1 MNAYSE
7 RAGRLIALLLIGGS
21 GVVTIAKGMSLTFLA
36 IRLQKDFGLSP
47 AGIGALIGAGPL
59 IGAMISPFAGT
70 LSDRIGRKGVLTAAL
85 CMAGLALAGLGLAQS
100 IAAFALCHI
109 VSAVAAAVY
118 EPVSRALMSDAAPA
132 HLRLRVFSWRYL
144 AINAGWAVGPLI
156 GVWIGAAYATL
167 FVIAGLMH
175 AAFGLVLFFTVPE
188 ARNGPMADTAAASQ
202 ATGGWRGLVAALR
215 DRRLV
220 FFVIGGTL
228 LLAVHGQ
235 WSVTLS
241 QYLNT
246 GFEDGV
252 TLFALLVSTNAAT
265 VLIAST
271 PARFVIE
278 SIGAL
283 RALSLGCLLF
293 LLGEIGFAASSGV
306 EMLIAS
312 MVLFTIGEV
321 LVVPSE
327 YVLVDGIS
335 DAGNRGTYFGA
346 HSLSSVG
353 NFLGPLI
360 GGLALGAIGGAGMF
374 LLFALI
380 SAASAL
386 LFAIGHAMPPPRPQ
400 AARAGALD
408 GRTIGGDLLRLSQ
421 FAYSAAR
428 LISAKVAV
436 AL

>member
-7 RAGRLIALLLIGGS
+7 KTGRLVALLLIAGS

-36 IRLQKDFGLSP
+36 IRLQADFGLNP
-47 AGIGALIGAGPL
+47 ASIGALIGAGPL
-59 IGAMISPFAGT
+59 LGAIVSPFAGT
-70 LSDRIGRKGVLTAAL
+70 LSDRVGRKGMLTLAL
-85 CMAGLALAGLGLAQS
+85 FMAGLALAGLGLAQS
-100 IAAFALCHI
+100 IAAFALAHI

-118 EPVSRALMSDAAPA
+118 EPVARALMSDAAPA

-144 AINAGWAVGPLI
+144 AINAGWAIGPLI
-156 GVWIGAAYATL
+156 GVWVGAAYATL
-167 FVIAGLMH
+167 FVAAGVMH
-175 AAFGLVLFFTVPE
+175 AAFGLVLFLSVPE
-188 ARNGPMADTAAASQ
+188 ANNRQVIGTERGSEAG
-202 ATGGWRGLVAALR
+202 GGWRGLAAALS

-220 FFVIGGTL
+220 FFVVGGTL

-278 SIGAL
+278 RIGGL

-293 LLGEIGFAASSGV
+293 LIGEIGFAASSSA
-306 EMLIAS
+306 EMLITS
-312 MVLFTIGEV
+312 MIVFTIGEV

-327 YVLVDGIS
+327 YMLVDGIS

-360 GGLALGAIGGAGMF
+360 GGLALGTIGGAGMF
-374 LLFALI
+374 LLFALL

-386 LFAIGHAMPPPRPQ
+386 MFAIGHSMPPPRPQ
-400 AARAGALD
+400 TARTDLAGTGAVS
-408 GRTIGGDLLRLSQ
+408 GDLLRLGQ
-421 FAYSAAR
+421 FA
-428 LISAKVAV
+428 
-436 AL
+436 

>member
-7 RAGRLIALLLIGGS
+7 NAGRRIALLLIAGS

-36 IRLQKDFGLSP
+36 IRLQSDFGLSP

-59 IGAMISPFAGT
+59 LGAIVSPFAGM

-85 CMAGLALAGLGLAQS
+85 LMAGLALAGLGLAQS
-100 IAAFALCHI
+100 IAAFALAHI

-118 EPVSRALMSDAAPA
+118 EPVARALMSDAAPA
-132 HLRLRVFSWRYL
+132 HLRLKVFSWRYL
-144 AINAGWAVGPLI
+144 AINAGWAIGPLI
-156 GVWIGAAYATL
+156 GVWVGAAYATL
-167 FVIAGLMH
+167 FVAAGVLH
-175 AAFGLVLFFTVPE
+175 AAFGLVLFLSVPE
-188 ARNGPMADTAAASQ
+188 ASNRQMIATERASPT
-202 ATGGWRGLVAALR
+202 TGGWRGLAAALR

-220 FFVIGGTL
+220 FFVVGGTL

-241 QYLNT
+241 QYLNA

-278 SIGAL
+278 RIGAL

-293 LLGEIGFAASSGV
+293 LVGEIGFAASSDV

-312 MVLFTIGEV
+312 MILFTIGEV

-346 HSLSSVG
+346 HSLASVG

-360 GGLALGAIGGAGMF
+360 GGLALGTVGGTGMF
-374 LLFALI
+374 LLFALL

-386 LFAIGHAMPPPRPQ
+386 MFAIGQSMPPPRPQ
-400 AARAGALD
+400 TARADASNSSAI
-408 GRTIGGDLLRLSQ
+408 RGDLLRMGQ
-421 FAYSAAR
+421 FA
-428 LISAKVAV
+428 
-436 AL
+436 

>member
-7 RAGRLIALLLIGGS
+7 RAGRLIALLLIAGS

-36 IRLQKDFGLSP
+36 IRLQKDFGLNP
-47 AGIGALIGAGPL
+47 ASIGALIGVGPL
-59 IGAMISPFAGT
+59 IGAIVSPFAGT

-100 IAAFALCHI
+100 IAAFALAHI

-132 HLRLRVFSWRYL
+132 QLRLRVFSWRYL

-156 GVWIGAAYATL
+156 GVWIGPAYATL
-167 FVIAGLMH
+167 FVIAGMMH

-188 ARNGPMADTAAASQ
+188 ASNRQAAEAGTASQ
-202 ATGGWRGLVAALR
+202 PTAGWRGLVAALS

-246 GFEDGV
+246 GFDDGI

-278 SIGAL
+278 RIGAL
-283 RALSLGCLLF
+283 KALSLGCLLF
-293 LLGEIGFAASSGV
+293 LLGEIGFAAASGI
-306 EMLIAS
+306 EMLVAS
-312 MVLFTIGEV
+312 MILFTIGEV

-360 GGLALGAIGGAGMF
+360 GGLALGSIGGAGMF
-374 LLFALI
+374 LLFALL

-386 LFAIGHAMPPPRPQ
+386 VFAIGHSMPPPSPQ
-400 AARAGALD
+400 TARARTVDGGA
-408 GRTIGGDLLRLSQ
+408 INGDLLRTGQL
-421 FAYSAAR
+421 A
-428 LISAKVAV
+428 
-436 AL
+436 

>member
-7 RAGRLIALLLIGGS
+7 RAGRRVALLLIAGS

-36 IRLQKDFGLSP
+36 IRLQRDFGLTP
-47 AGIGALIGAGPL
+47 ASIGALIGVGPL
-59 IGAMISPFAGT
+59 LGAIVSPFAGT

-85 CMAGLALAGLGLAQS
+85 FMAGLALAGLGLAQS
-100 IAAFALCHI
+100 IAAFALAHI

-144 AINAGWAVGPLI
+144 AINAGWAIGPLI
-156 GVWIGAAYATL
+156 GVWVSAAYATL
-167 FVIAGLMH
+167 FVTAGAMH
-175 AAFGLVLFFTVPE
+175 AAFALVLFFAVPE
-188 ARNGPMADTAAASQ
+188 AGNRQAIESQQASRT
-202 ATGGWRGLVAALR
+202 TGGWRGLVTALR

-271 PARFVIE
+271 PARFLIE
-278 SIGAL
+278 RIGAL
-283 RALSLGCLLF
+283 PALSLGCLLF
-293 LLGEIGFAASSGV
+293 LVGEIGFAASSGM
-306 EMLIAS
+306 EMLVAS
-312 MVLFTIGEV
+312 MILFTIGEV

-335 DAGNRGTYFGA
+335 DDGNRGTYFGA
-346 HSLSSVG
+346 HSLSTVG

-360 GGLALGAIGGAGMF
+360 GGLALGTIGGAGMF
-374 LLFALI
+374 LLFALL
-380 SAASAL
+380 SGASAL
-386 LFAIGHAMPPPRPQ
+386 LFAIGHSMPPPRPE
-400 AARAGALD
+400 AARTDRLGSGA
-408 GRTIGGDLLRLSQ
+408 ISGDLLRLGQ
-421 FAYSAAR
+421 FA
-428 LISAKVAV
+428 
-436 AL
+436 

>member
-7 RAGRLIALLLIGGS
+7 RTGRLIALLLIAGS

-59 IGAMISPFAGT
+59 VGAMVSPFAGT

-100 IAAFALCHI
+100 IAAFALAHV

-118 EPVSRALMSDAAPA
+118 EPVSRALMSDTAPP

-167 FVIAGLMH
+167 FVLAGLMH
-175 AAFGLVLFFTVPE
+175 AAFGLVLFVTVPDASDRPATE
-188 ARNGPMADTAAASQ
+188 TAAASQ

-278 SIGAL
+278 RIGAL
-283 RALSLGCLLF
+283 KALSFGCLLF
-293 LLGEIGFAASSGV
+293 LLGEIGFAASSGM
-306 EMLIAS
+306 EMLVAS
-312 MVLFTIGEV
+312 MILFTIGEV

-374 LLFALI
+374 LLFALF

-386 LFAIGHAMPPPRPQ
+386 LFAIGHSMPPPRPQ
-400 AARAGALD
+400 AARTGTVDRGAL
-408 GRTIGGDLLRLSQ
+408 GGDLMRLGQ
-421 FAYSAAR
+421 LA
-428 LISAKVAV
+428 
-436 AL
+436 

>member
-1 MNAYSE
+1 MTAYSE
-7 RAGRLIALLLIGGS
+7 RSGRLIALLLIGGS

-47 AGIGALIGAGPL
+47 AGIGALIGVGPL
-59 IGAMISPFAGT
+59 LGAIVSPFAGT
-70 LSDRIGRKGVLTAAL
+70 LSDRIGRKGLLTAAL

-100 IAAFALCHI
+100 IAAFALAHI

-144 AINAGWAVGPLI
+144 AINAGWAIGPLI

-175 AAFGLVLFFTVPE
+175 AAFGLVLFFTVPDASNRPVAE
-188 ARNGPMADTAAASQ
+188 TGTTSRAA
-202 ATGGWRGLVAALR
+202 GGWRGLVSALR

-241 QYLNT
+241 QYLTT

-278 SIGAL
+278 RIGAL
-283 RALSLGCLLF
+283 PALSLGCLLF
-293 LLGEIGFAASSGV
+293 LLGEIGFAASSGM
-306 EMLIAS
+306 EMLVAS

-346 HSLSSVG
+346 HSLSSLG

-360 GGLALGAIGGAGMF
+360 GGVALGAIGGAGMF
-374 LLFALI
+374 LLFALL

-386 LFAIGHAMPPPRPQ
+386 LFAIGHSMPPPRPQ
-400 AARAGALD
+400 AAPADTVDGGA
-408 GRTIGGDLLRLSQ
+408 IGGDLMRLGQ
-421 FAYSAAR
+421 LA
-428 LISAKVAV
+428 
-436 AL
+436 

>member
-7 RAGRLIALLLIGGS
+7 KAGRRVALLLIAGS

-36 IRLQKDFGLSP
+36 IRLQRDFGLSP

-59 IGAMISPFAGT
+59 LGAIVSPFAGT

-85 CMAGLALAGLGLAQS
+85 FMAGLALAGLGLAQS
-100 IAAFALCHI
+100 IAAFALAHI

-118 EPVSRALMSDAAPA
+118 EPVARALMSDAAPE
-132 HLRLRVFSWRYL
+132 HLRLKVFSWRYL
-144 AINAGWAVGPLI
+144 AINAGWAIGPLI
-156 GVWIGAAYATL
+156 GVWVGAAYSTL
-167 FVIAGLMH
+167 FVSAGVMH
-175 AAFGLVLFFTVPE
+175 VAFGLVLFFTVPE
-188 ARNGPMADTAAASQ
+188 AGNRQMIQTKGASQ
-202 ATGGWRGLVAALR
+202 ASGGWRGLVAALR

-246 GFEDGV
+246 GFADGV

-278 SIGAL
+278 RIGAL
-283 RALSLGCLLF
+283 PALSLGCLLF
-293 LLGEIGFAASSGV
+293 LLGEIGFAASSGM
-306 EMLIAS
+306 EMLVAS
-312 MVLFTIGEV
+312 MILFTIGEV

-360 GGLALGAIGGAGMF
+360 GGLALGTVGGAGMF
-374 LLFALI
+374 LLFALL

-386 LFAIGHAMPPPRPQ
+386 LFAIGHSMPPPRPET
-400 AARAGALD
+400 ARADRLGSGALN
-408 GRTIGGDLLRLSQ
+408 GDLLRLGQ
-421 FAYSAAR
+421 FA
-428 LISAKVAV
+428 
-436 AL
+436 

>member
-7 RAGRLIALLLIGGS
+7 KAGRRVALLLIAGS

-36 IRLQKDFGLSP
+36 IRLQRDFGLSP
-47 AGIGALIGAGPL
+47 AGVGALIGAGPL
-59 IGAMISPFAGT
+59 LGAIVSPFAGT

-85 CMAGLALAGLGLAQS
+85 FMAGLALAGLGLAQS
-100 IAAFALCHI
+100 IAAFALAHI

-118 EPVSRALMSDAAPA
+118 EPVARALMSDAAPE
-132 HLRLRVFSWRYL
+132 HLRLKVFSWRYL
-144 AINAGWAVGPLI
+144 AINAGWAIGPLI
-156 GVWIGAAYATL
+156 GVWVGAAYSTL
-167 FVIAGLMH
+167 FVNAGVMH
-175 AAFGLVLFFTVPE
+175 AAFGLVLFLNVPE
-188 ARNGPMADTAAASQ
+188 AGNRQMIQTKGATQAA
-202 ATGGWRGLVAALR
+202 GGWRGLVAALR

-246 GFEDGV
+246 GFADGV

-278 SIGAL
+278 RIGAL
-283 RALSLGCLLF
+283 PALSLGCLLF
-293 LLGEIGFAASSGV
+293 LLGEIGFAASSGM
-306 EMLIAS
+306 EMLVAS
-312 MVLFTIGEV
+312 MILFTIGEV
-321 LVVPSE
+321 LIVPSE

-335 DAGNRGTYFGA
+335 NAGNRGTYFGA
-346 HSLSSVG
+346 HSLSTVG

-360 GGLALGAIGGAGMF
+360 GGLALGTVGGAGMF
-374 LLFALI
+374 LLFALL

-386 LFAIGHAMPPPRPQ
+386 LFAIGHSMPPPRPET
-400 AARAGALD
+400 ARADRLGSGALN
-408 GRTIGGDLLRLSQ
+408 GDLLRLGQ
-421 FAYSAAR
+421 FA
-428 LISAKVAV
+428 
-436 AL
+436 

>member
-7 RAGRLIALLLIGGS
+7 NAGRHVALLLIAGS

-36 IRLQKDFGLSP
+36 IRLQRDFGLGP

-59 IGAMISPFAGT
+59 LGAIVSPFAGT

-85 CMAGLALAGLGLAQS
+85 LMAGLALAGLGLAQS
-100 IAAFALCHI
+100 IAAFALAQI
-109 VSAVAAAVY
+109 VSAVAGAVY
-118 EPVSRALMSDAAPA
+118 EPVARALMSDAAPA
-132 HLRLRVFSWRYL
+132 HLRLKVFSWRYL
-144 AINAGWAVGPLI
+144 AINAGWAIGPLI
-156 GVWIGAAYATL
+156 GVWVGAAYSTL
-167 FVIAGLMH
+167 FVSAGVMH
-175 AAFGLVLFFTVPE
+175 AAFGLTLFLTVPE
-188 ARNGPMADTAAASQ
+188 AGSGQMTQTKGSSQ
-202 ATGGWRGLVAALR
+202 AAGGWRELIAALR

-246 GFEDGV
+246 DFADGV
-252 TLFALLVSTNAAT
+252 ALFALLVSTNAAT

-278 SIGAL
+278 RIGAL
-283 RALSLGCLLF
+283 PALSLGCLLF
-293 LLGEIGFAASSGV
+293 LIGEIGFAASSEA

-312 MVLFTIGEV
+312 MILFTIGEV

-335 DAGNRGTYFGA
+335 NAGNRGTYFGA

-360 GGLALGAIGGAGMF
+360 GGLALGAVGGAGMF
-374 LLFALI
+374 LLFALL

-386 LFAIGHAMPPPRPQ
+386 LFAVGHSMPPPHPG
-400 AARAGALD
+400 AARADASDSGALH
-408 GRTIGGDLLRLSQ
+408 GDLLRLGQ
-421 FAYSAAR
+421 FG
-428 LISAKVAV
+428 
-436 AL
+436 

>member
-36 IRLQKDFGLSP
+36 IRLQKDFGLGP
-47 AGIGALIGAGPL
+47 TGIGALIGAGPL
-59 IGAMISPFAGT
+59 LGAMISPFAGT

-100 IAAFALCHI
+100 IAAFALAHI

-167 FVIAGLMH
+167 FVIAGVMH
-175 AAFGLVLFFTVPE
+175 AAFGLVLFFAVPE
-188 ARNGPMADTAAASQ
+188 AGNRPALETGATSSAA
-202 ATGGWRGLVAALR
+202 GGWHGLVAALR

-241 QYLNT
+241 QYLNA

-278 SIGAL
+278 RIGAL
-283 RALSLGCLLF
+283 PALSLGCLLF
-293 LLGEIGFAASSGV
+293 LLGEVGFAASSGMETLV
-306 EMLIAS
+306 AS

-346 HSLSSVG
+346 HSLASFG
-353 NFLGPLI
+353 NFLGPLV

-374 LLFALI
+374 LMFALL

-386 LFAIGHAMPPPRPQ
+386 LFAIGHSMPPPRPQ
-400 AARAGALD
+400 ATRAGTVNGSA
-408 GRTIGGDLLRLSQ
+408 IGGDLLRLGQ
-421 FAYSAAR
+421 LA
-428 LISAKVAV
+428 
-436 AL
+436 

>member
-1 MNAYSE
+1 MNSYSE
-7 RAGRLIALLLIGGS
+7 RAGRLIALLLIAGS

-36 IRLQKDFGLSP
+36 IRLQKDFGLNP
-47 AGIGALIGAGPL
+47 ASIGALIGAGPL
-59 IGAMISPFAGT
+59 IGAIVSPFAGT

-100 IAAFALCHI
+100 IAAFALAHI
-109 VSAVAAAVY
+109 ISSVAAAVY

-175 AAFGLVLFFTVPE
+175 AAFGFVLFFTVPE
-188 ARNGPMADTAAASQ
+188 ARNESLAETAATSQ

-246 GFEDGV
+246 GFEDGI

-265 VLIAST
+265 VLVAST

-278 SIGAL
+278 RIGAL
-283 RALSLGCLLF
+283 KALSLGCLLF
-293 LLGEIGFAASSGV
+293 LLGEIGFAASSGM

-312 MVLFTIGEV
+312 MILFTIGEV

-335 DAGNRGTYFGA
+335 DAGNRGTYFGT

-360 GGLALGAIGGAGMF
+360 GGLALGSIGGAGMF
-374 LLFALI
+374 LLFALL

-386 LFAIGHAMPPPRPQ
+386 VFAIGHSMPPPRPQ
-400 AARAGALD
+400 AARAGAVA
-408 GRTIGGDLLRLSQ
+408 GSGIGGDLLRLGQ
-421 FAYSAAR
+421 LA
-428 LISAKVAV
+428 
-436 AL
+436 

>member
-1 MNAYSE
+1 MNAYSQK
-7 RAGRLIALLLIGGS
+7 AGRLVALLLIAGS

-36 IRLQKDFGLSP
+36 LRLQADFGLSP
-47 AGIGALIGAGPL
+47 ASIGALIGAGPL
-59 IGAMISPFAGT
+59 LGAIVSPFAGT
-70 LSDRIGRKGVLTAAL
+70 LSDRVGRKGVLTAAL
-85 CMAGLALAGLGLAQS
+85 LMAGLALAGLGLAQS
-100 IAAFALCHI
+100 VAAFALAHI

-118 EPVSRALMSDAAPA
+118 EPVARALMSDAAPE
-132 HLRLRVFSWRYL
+132 HLRLKIFSWRYL
-144 AINAGWAVGPLI
+144 AINAGWAIGPLI
-156 GVWIGAAYATL
+156 GVWVGAAYSTL
-167 FVIAGLMH
+167 FLIAGAMH
-175 AAFGLVLFFTVPE
+175 AAFGLVLFATVPE
-188 ARNGPMADTAAASQ
+188 GNNRPVIATEQ
-202 ATGGWRGLVAALR
+202 APRAGSGWRGLVAALR

-220 FFVIGGTL
+220 LFVIGGTL

-241 QYLNT
+241 QYLSA

-265 VLIAST
+265 VLVAST

-278 SIGAL
+278 RIGAL

-293 LLGEIGFAASSGV
+293 LIGEIGFAASSGA

-312 MVLFTIGEV
+312 MILFTIGEV

-327 YVLVDGIS
+327 YMLVDGIS

-346 HSLSSVG
+346 HSLSTVG

-360 GGLALGAIGGAGMF
+360 GGLALGTLGGAGMF
-374 LLFALI
+374 LLFALL

-386 LFAIGHAMPPPRPQ
+386 LFAIGHSMPPPRPETV
-400 AARAGALD
+400 RAHAS
-408 GRTIGGDLLRLSQ
+408 GREAVNGDLLRRGQ
-421 FAYSAAR
+421 FA
-428 LISAKVAV
+428 
-436 AL
+436 